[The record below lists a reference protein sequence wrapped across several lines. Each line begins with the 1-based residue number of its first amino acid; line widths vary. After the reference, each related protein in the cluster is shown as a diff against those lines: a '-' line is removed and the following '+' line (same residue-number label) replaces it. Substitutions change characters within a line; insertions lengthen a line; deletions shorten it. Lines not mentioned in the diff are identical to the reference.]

1 MKKKINILK
10 EYFKVNKK
18 MFLFFEILLL
28 IGVLSGSIFSL
39 TLNETDA
46 VLVSEYLNNFIESI
60 SNNSY
65 KDALLNA
72 VLSNSLI
79 LTIIFLLGFSVI
91 GIPFVILI
99 FFYKAFIIGFSFASI
114 ILNFKSKGIL
124 LSFFYIF
131 PHHAL
136 NLLVLMV
143 LIIYSVLISLNLIR
157 AIISKTNINTNN
169 IKYFKLYL
177 LSIAISFFSSLYES
191 ILMPKIIYF
200 IFCFLK

>member
-169 IKYFKLYL
+169 IKYLKLYL
-177 LSIAISFFSSLYES
+177 LSMSISFLSSLYES

>member
-169 IKYFKLYL
+169 IKYFKLYS
-177 LSIAISFFSSLYES
+177 LSMAISFLSSLYES

>member
-177 LSIAISFFSSLYES
+177 LSMAISFFSSLYES

>member
-136 NLLVLMV
+136 NLLILMV

-177 LSIAISFFSSLYES
+177 LSMAISFLSSLYES

>member
-65 KDALLNA
+65 KDA

-177 LSIAISFFSSLYES
+177 LSMAISFFSSLYES

>member
-18 MFLFFEILLL
+18 MFLFFEVLLL
-28 IGVLSGSIFSL
+28 VCVLSCSIFSL
-39 TLNETDA
+39 TLNDTDA

-169 IKYFKLYL
+169 IKYLKLYL
-177 LSIAISFFSSLYES
+177 LSMAISFL
-191 ILMPKIIYF
+191 
-200 IFCFLK
+200 